1 VEAGARLTG
10 ASVYELPAGEALWP
24 YHYELQREEWIVVVA
39 GEPTLRTPEGEQR
52 VHVGDVVCFPLGA
65 AGAHALRNETD
76 APVRLLFLSNVVPR
90 SCSAVQPD
98 SDKLLV
104 HEGDRRRI
112 VRGEPRA
119 RLLGGR
125 GVTVNLLDVEPGRS

>member
-24 YHYELQREEWIVVVA
+24 YHYELQREEWLVVVA
-39 GEPTLRTPEGEQR
+39 GEAVVRTPEGEWR
-52 VHVGDVVCFPLGA
+52 ARAGDVVCFPLGA
-65 AGAHALRNETD
+65 AGAHALRNETN

-90 SCSAVQPD
+90 SYSAVQPD

-104 HEGDRRRI
+104 HDGDRRRI
-112 VRGEPRA
+112 VRASPELDYWEGEA
-119 RLLGGR
+119 
-125 GVTVNLLDVEPGRS
+125 